1 MWIKR
6 LEGRDAVAPL
16 PSLSKMRIF
25 SVDIATV
32 VCYIVDEQ
40 NNYFI
45 NWRKIRYIKE
55 RNFQNKGVLVADI
68 FSERRKY

>member
-25 SVDIATV
+25 SVDIAIA

-45 NWRKIRYIKE
+45 NWRK